1 MPEMHFHVRWPDER
15 IEACYSPSLV
25 IKDHFVPGT
34 TYALS
39 DFRERSR
46 VALTIAAE
54 RVRERYGFLCSRALG
69 SRRRPRSSRP
79 RREQPSQSSRLK
91 NSRSSPC
98 PTFTLTIRSS

>member
-1 MPEMHFHVRWPDER
+1 MPEMHFHVRWPDDPV
-15 IEACYSPSLV
+15 EACYSPSLV

-54 RVRERYGFLCSRALG
+54 RVREKYGFLCSRALG
-69 SRRRPRSSRP
+69 QLARIEAAAAKFEATPGASV
-79 RREQPSQSSRLK
+79 
-91 NSRSSPC
+91 
-98 PTFTLTIRSS
+98 TIVSFEE